1 VAPVSSTPSPCS
13 PPNPAARFLRIY
25 STGNTK
31 PPTPSGE
38 WHNGSCNTREKPMD
52 SGSLAG
58 IDWGVVTLLALIA
71 AGLVWGFVFFLRQN
85 SKDLESLEETI
96 ESERRDDER

>member
-1 VAPVSSTPSPCS
+1 VTLQTAAGSGRR
-13 PPNPAARFLRIY
+13 PAAAILARRQQFA
-25 STGNTK
+25 NTAA
-31 PPTPSGE
+31 PRSGC
-38 WHNGSCNTREKPMD
+38 HNGSFDAREKPMD
-52 SGSLAG
+52 SGSLAS
-58 IDWGVVTLLALIA
+58 IDWGVVTLVALIA